1 MSAEW
6 VTVATF
12 DQGVEAS
19 FAQDRLEAAGIAS
32 ELADEATVG
41 LAWHMAQAMGG
52 IKLRVDAADLERAR
66 AVLAEE
72 DSDDGAASP
81 GFAQTAGGLEAGSS
95 PLEMDPDEAP
105 PNERERTAERAFRC
119 AVFGFLFWPIFLW
132 ATILVLRVWTSD
144 QPWRPRYRRRARWAA
159 VFAAIPWLLTL
170 LFVLASYLPP
180 SAEPESSPGQTAT
193 GRYRV

>member
-6 VTVATF
+6 VTIATF

-19 FAQDRLEAAGIAS
+19 FAQDRLESAGIAS

-52 IKLRVDAADLERAR
+52 IKLRVDAADVERAQ

-72 DSDDGAASP
+72 DLGVGAASP
-81 GFAQTAGGLEAGSS
+81 AFAELAADTEVSAIDTIDEA
-95 PLEMDPDEAP
+95 DEAP

-132 ATILVLRVWTSD
+132 ATILVLRVWTSG

-159 VFAAIPWLLTL
+159 FFAAVPWLVTL
-170 LFVLASYLPP
+170 LFVLANYLPP
-180 SAEPESSPGQTAT
+180 SAEPESSPGQTVT
-193 GRYRV
+193 SRYRA